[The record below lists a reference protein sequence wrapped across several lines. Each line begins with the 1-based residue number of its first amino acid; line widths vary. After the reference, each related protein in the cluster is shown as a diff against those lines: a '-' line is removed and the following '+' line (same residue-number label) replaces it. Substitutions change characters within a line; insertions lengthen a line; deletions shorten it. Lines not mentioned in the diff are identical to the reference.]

1 MTFVSEKQIG
11 YHITVMEKSSS
22 NKKSQIHYAIFF
34 HILKWNSFIGLTK
47 MMKTK
52 EVTNSKEKH
61 QVTIGWANMIIR
73 YAKTTTQLQRCL
85 QIFIFAGY
93 LSQGRNE

>member
-1 MTFVSEKQIG
+1 
-11 YHITVMEKSSS
+11 
-22 NKKSQIHYAIFF
+22 
-34 HILKWNSFIGLTK
+34 
-47 MMKTK
+47 MKTK

-61 QVTIGWANMIIR
+61 QVTIGWAKMIIK